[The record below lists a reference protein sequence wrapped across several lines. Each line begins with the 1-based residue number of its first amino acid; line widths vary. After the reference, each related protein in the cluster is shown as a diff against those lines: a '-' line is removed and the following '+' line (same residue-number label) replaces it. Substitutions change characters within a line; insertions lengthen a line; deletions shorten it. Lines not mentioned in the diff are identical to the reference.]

1 MRSVIYQFKED
12 ELALIRIL
20 SPNDDYFYQ
29 SIVNYINDEAAD
41 AILVDKLKMFLSDI
55 QSYQQYSKD
64 HPVYQLIDK
73 FYNDHYVIQYFSGL
87 IGGRGRRANLYG
99 LFNKA
104 IEFENSSFRGL
115 YQFIRFID
123 ELIERGKDFGEEN
136 VVGPNDNVVRMMT
149 IHSSKGLEFPFVIYS
164 GLSKDFN
171 KRDLKQPVILNQQFG
186 LGMDYFDVDKEMAFP
201 SLASVAYRAV
211 AEKNLCQKKCD

>member
-1 MRSVIYQFKED
+1 M
-12 ELALIRIL
+12 

-87 IGGRGRRANLYG
+87 IGGHKETTCKPLW
-99 LFNKA
+99 
-104 IEFENSSFRGL
+104 
-115 YQFIRFID
+115 FI
-123 ELIERGKDFGEEN
+123 
-136 VVGPNDNVVRMMT
+136 
-149 IHSSKGLEFPFVIYS
+149 
-164 GLSKDFN
+164 
-171 KRDLKQPVILNQQFG
+171 
-186 LGMDYFDVDKEMAFP
+186 
-201 SLASVAYRAV
+201 
-211 AEKNLCQKKCD
+211 